1 MYAKIINGKIESV
14 GRKPNWRMDDGSLIS
29 DEELVKRG
37 RLPVHRD
44 PPEYDGETQRLKQRS
59 QDEWVIHDDYVEV
72 VYEVE
77 DVPLD
82 QLETRIFN
90 KADEEKRKVLGQGIT
105 VEVEEEDGDEVVTT
119 EIVIEVTDQLLSALE
134 VFKGSGYR
142 FRYRYGGVWY
152 DLTDKLDELRDK
164 VAKKIEDSNGAAQEE
179 EARGQYKIRDKYE
192 PFEAGLEVKRHQ
204 KLYWEGLLWRVETS
218 HTTQDNWTPDVSPS
232 LFTEVAPP
240 GVVRLWQ
247 QPTHAENAYKTGDRA
262 KWPKGDPKV
271 WESTI
276 DGNTTEPGTLL
287 EHGYWVEVS
296 E

>member
-1 MYAKIINGKIESV
+1 MYAKITNGKIESV
-14 GRKPNWRMDDGSLIS
+14 SRKPNWRMDDGSLIS
-29 DEELVKRG
+29 DEELIKRG

-44 PPEYDGETQRLKQRS
+44 PPEYDKEIQRLKQKS
-59 QDEWVIHDDYVEV
+59 QDEWVIHNDYVEV

-90 KADEEKRKVLGQGIT
+90 KADEEKRKVLEQGIT

-134 VFKGSGYR
+134 VFKGSGHR

-164 VAKKIEDSNGAAQEE
+164 AAKKIEDSDRAAQEE
-179 EARGQYKIRDKYE
+179 EAAGQYRIRDKY
-192 PFEAGLEVKRHQ
+192 RHWTDGIDVVRHE
-204 KLYWEGLLWRVETS
+204 KLYWEGFLWRVEQT
-218 HTTQDNWTPDVSPS
+218 HTTQADWPPDVSPS
-232 LFTEVAPP
+232 LFTEIAPP
-240 GVVRLWQ
+240 GVVRLWR
-247 QPTHAENAYKTGDRA
+247 QPTHAENAYNIGDKA
-262 KWPKGDPKV
+262 KWPKEDSKV

-276 DGNTTEPGTLL
+276 DANTTEPGTLP
-287 EHGYWVEVS
+287 EHGYWVEAT
-296 E
+296 